1 MKANQGFTLVEM
13 LVVIGIIAILTAA
26 SIASFSRMTRS
37 AENAKAREL
46 VMNTATALSS
56 LYQNEGAWPKRIL
69 TANAGDNLLDAQAAL
84 PLADYMSLKTK
95 EIEDNKKEL
104 AGLDR
109 FGIVDI
115 WGAAVLKRR
124 GDSASEG
131 EVKNRILYFAVDD
144 DDDGIVE
151 IAKLGHL
158 KVRASAVVWG
168 AGKDG
173 KMAESY
179 YDGIKQDDIYSWT
192 SGMVEK

>member
-26 SIASFSRMTRS
+26 SIASFSRMTKS

-84 PLADYMSLKTK
+84 PLASYMSLKTK
-95 EIEDNKKEL
+95 NGEL
-104 AGLDR
+104 SGLDR

-124 GDSASEG
+124 GNSASEG
-131 EVKNRILYFAVDD
+131 DVKSYILNFAVDD
-144 DDDGIVE
+144 DDDGVVE
-151 IAKLGHL
+151 VSKLSNL
-158 KVRASAVVWG
+158 KVRATAIVWG
-168 AGKDG
+168 YDKQGKII
-173 KMAESY
+173 S
-179 YDGIKQDDIYSWT
+179 SW
-192 SGMVEK
+192 SKGQEIHE